1 MGAAWAFFGSTG
13 GWVIVRPMIA
23 DSTLRLPSPSRPVS
37 FGGLMALYESNY
49 VRLGW
54 LIPDLRHIESP
65 QQSAVSNDPTLHL
78 DVLERTRWT
87 TTLRLTYFFDSDRG
101 IQADPDLTV
110 RIYHD
115 ADLAEAMACT
125 RQHRHRV
132 LRAWDTR
139 PGIELERRW
148 ARNSMLNKWLE
159 YCAENGH
166 RFESTVS
173 GNC

>member
-1 MGAAWAFFGSTG
+1 
-13 GWVIVRPMIA
+13 MIA
-23 DSTLRLPSPSRPVS
+23 DSALRLPSPARPVS
-37 FGGLMALYESNY
+37 FAGLMALYESNH

-54 LIPDLRHIESP
+54 LIPDLRRIGSP
-65 QQSAVSNDPTLHL
+65 QQSAVAQDPTLHL

-87 TTLRLTYFFDSDRG
+87 TTLRLTYFFDSERG
-101 IQADPDLTV
+101 IEADPDLTV

-115 ADLAEAMACT
+115 AELAEAMACT
-125 RQHRHRV
+125 RQHRHRI

-159 YCAENGH
+159 YCAEKGH
-166 RFESTVS
+166 QFTKSPS